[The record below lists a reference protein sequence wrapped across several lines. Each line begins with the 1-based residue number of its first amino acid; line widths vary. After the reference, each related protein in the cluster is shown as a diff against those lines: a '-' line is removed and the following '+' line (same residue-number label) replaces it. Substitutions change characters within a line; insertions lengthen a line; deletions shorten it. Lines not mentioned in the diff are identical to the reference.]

1 MKNIVTIGGG
11 SGQYELL
18 SALKQYDVSISA
30 IVSMMDDGG
39 STGVLREQLDVL
51 PPGDIRR
58 CLMALAQDQTDLAA
72 VLDYRFLKGDLAGH
86 TIGNIVLSGFELQT
100 GNFQTGVDVLSAIL
114 KIRGKVLPVTFDQ
127 TQLCA
132 KLENGT
138 IIEGETNIDIPKQSS
153 RAKIASMYLSNT
165 PKVNA
170 HAVDAISE
178 ADIIILTIGDLYT
191 SVIPNLLLPEVVQ
204 AIQNSKAK
212 VIYTCN
218 QSNKIGET
226 ENFTALDY
234 ITALENYLGTSVID
248 TIVVNVFNKD
258 VQNSTIVSYNLSA
271 LESHGLTVI
280 EGDVMSDADTID
292 GIKLAKVLSACLQ
305 LS

>member
-1 MKNIVTIGGG
+1 MKKIVTIGGG

-18 SALKQYDVSISA
+18 SALKNYNVSISA

-58 CLMALAQDQTDLAA
+58 CLMALAQDQADLAT

-86 TIGNIVLSGFELQT
+86 TIGNIVLAGFELQT
-100 GNFQTGVDVLSAIL
+100 GNFQTGIDVLSTVL
-114 KIRGKVLPVTFDQ
+114 KIRGQVLPVTFDQ
-127 TQLCA
+127 TKLRA
-132 KLENGT
+132 KLEDGT

-153 RAKIASMYLSNT
+153 RGKIASIYLSNT
-165 PKVNA
+165 PTVNPR
-170 HAVDAISE
+170 VPEVISE

-191 SVIPNLLLPEVVQ
+191 SLIPNLLLPEVVQ
-204 AIQNSKAK
+204 AIQKSKAK

-218 QSNKIGET
+218 QSNKVGET
-226 ENFTALDY
+226 ENFTAIDY
-234 ITALENYLGTSVID
+234 ITALEQYLGAGAID
-248 TIVVNVFNKD
+248 TIVVNASNKD
-258 VQNSTIVSYNLSA
+258 AENTKIVSYNLSA
-271 LESHGLTVI
+271 LETHGLTVI
-280 EGDVMSDADTID
+280 EGDVMSDGNTID
-292 GIKLAKVLSACLQ
+292 GTKLAKVLSECLQ

>member
-18 SALKQYDVSISA
+18 SALKQYDVYISA

-39 STGVLREQLDVL
+39 STGILREQLDVL

-58 CLMALAQDQTDLAA
+58 CLKALAQDQTDLAT

-86 TIGNIVLSGFELQT
+86 TIGNVLLAGFELQT
-100 GNFQTGVDVLSAIL
+100 GNFQTGIDVLSAIL
-114 KIRGKVLPVTFDQ
+114 KIRGQVLPVTFDQ

-132 KLENGT
+132 KLEDGT

-165 PKVNA
+165 PKVNT

-234 ITALENYLGTSVID
+234 ITALEQYLGASAVD
-248 TIVVNVFNKD
+248 TIIVNASNKD
-258 VQNSTIVSYNLSA
+258 VQNPSIVSYNIST

-280 EGDVMSDADTID
+280 EGDVMGDVNTID
-292 GIKLAKVLSACLQ
+292 GIKLAKVLSECLQ